1 MKANN
6 TGRRLVTAVALTAV
20 CLGGGSMIGSS
31 VAGAQ
36 APAVVAAPG
45 NASPW
50 KFEVDARHY
59 ARVSCYFETVDR
71 KDAKGPQKFEG
82 SGKSEV
88 AAVNDAKS
96 KAQAAAE
103 RGWKVKHCNT
113 EKTWKK

>member
-6 TGRRLVTAVALTAV
+6 TGRRLITTVALTAV
-20 CLGGGSMIGSS
+20 CLGGVSMIGSS

-45 NASPW
+45 TTSPW
-50 KFEVDARHY
+50 KFEVDARYY
-59 ARVSCYFETVDR
+59 ARVSCHFETLDR

-88 AAVNDAKS
+88 AAVNDAKG
-96 KAQAAAE
+96 KAAITAE
-103 RGWKVKHCNT
+103 TNT
-113 EKTWKK
+113 